1 MPPSL
6 GIGGQFMRY
15 LLVGGLSFVVDF
27 ATLFALTHFLGL
39 HYLVSATI
47 GFLFG
52 LATNYALCIVWIFD
66 YRALQNRLHEFIVF
80 SGIGLAGLLLNN
92 LIMYLLTDLAGLHYL
107 GSKLV
112 AAAMVLIFNF
122 GMRRQMLF
130 VERQGR

>member
-6 GIGGQFMRY
+6 GIGSQFMRY

-47 GFLFG
+47 GFLLG
-52 LATNYALCIVWIFD
+52 LATNYALCIAWIFD